1 MIQRLLQLVLINLK
15 PCRLNLSFFIAKRI
29 AFNKQKSF
37 SRFIIRITV
46 FATALSVA
54 GMILALSFVNG
65 FQHSISEKIF
75 NFWGHI
81 RVQHFELGK
90 SLVAEEVPIKQND
103 TIVSIISSFYEVK
116 KVQSFAT
123 KSAVIEFNKNIEAV
137 LFKGVNEQY
146 DFKNLQPFLQKG
158 RWVQFFDSSY
168 QKEIVISEYH
178 ANLLEIKISDT
189 ILIHFINSAE
199 GKSNS
204 RKLLVCG
211 IYKTGIEEY
220 DKLFGIGDIRLIR
233 RLSNWN
239 ENEIGGYEVF
249 LKDYKNLEKV
259 NNAIYDKMPNAW
271 ISRSMKEIFPNI
283 FDWLNIQDVNRNV
296 IIIIMSLVAII
307 NMISCLLILVLERT
321 RMTGILKAFGSDEKT
336 IQKIFFYYASYIATT
351 GVFIG
356 FIAGVGISLLQLY
369 TGFIKLDEA
378 AYYVATAPIFINWL
392 EVMIVCMGA
401 LLLCFISLLLPLY
414 ITRKIKPIKAIQFR

>member
-1 MIQRLLQLVLINLK
+1 
-15 PCRLNLSFFIAKRI
+15 
-29 AFNKQKSF
+29 
-37 SRFIIRITV
+37 
-46 FATALSVA
+46 
-54 GMILALSFVNG
+54 MILALSFVNG
-65 FQHSISEKIF
+65 FQHSISEKVF
-75 NFWGHI
+75 SFWGHI

-103 TIVSIISSFYEVK
+103 TVVSILKSFTQIK
-116 KVQSFAT
+116 KVQPFAT
-123 KSAVIEFNKNIEAV
+123 KSAVLEFNKNIEAV
-137 LFKGVNEQY
+137 LFKAVNEQY
-146 DFKNLQPFLQKG
+146 DFSNIQSFLKAG
-158 RWVQFFDSSY
+158 RWVHFSDSLY

-178 ANLLEIKISDT
+178 ASLLDIKVSDT
-189 ILIHFINSAE
+189 ILIHFISSAE

-249 LKDYKNLEKV
+249 LHDYKNLEKT
-259 NNAIYDKMPNAW
+259 NNAIYDKMPDAW

-321 RMTGILKAFGSDEKT
+321 RMTGILKAFGSTEKT
-336 IQKIFFYYASYIATT
+336 VRKIFFYYASYIAAT

-356 FIAGVGISLLQLY
+356 FIVGIGISLLQYY
-369 TGFIKLDEA
+369 TGFLKLDEA
-378 AYYVATAPIFINWL
+378 AYYVSTAPIFINWL
-392 EVMIVCMGA
+392 EVIIVCLGA
-401 LLLCFISLLLPLY
+401 LFLCFISLLLPLY
-414 ITRKIKPIKAIQFR
+414 ITRKINPIKAIQFK

>member
-1 MIQRLLQLVLINLK
+1 M
-15 PCRLNLSFFIAKRI
+15 NLSFFIAKRI

-65 FQHSISEKIF
+65 FQHSISEKVF
-75 NFWGHI
+75 SFWGHI

-103 TIVSIISSFYEVK
+103 TVVSILKSFTQIK
-116 KVQSFAT
+116 KVQPFAT
-123 KSAVIEFNKNIEAV
+123 KSAVLEFNKNIEAV
-137 LFKGVNEQY
+137 LFKAVNEQY
-146 DFKNLQPFLQKG
+146 DFSNIQSFLKAG
-158 RWVQFFDSSY
+158 RWVHFSDSLY

-178 ANLLEIKISDT
+178 ASLLDIKVSDT
-189 ILIHFINSAE
+189 ILIHFISSAE

-249 LKDYKNLEKV
+249 LHDYKNLEKT
-259 NNAIYDKMPNAW
+259 NNAIYDKMPDAW

-321 RMTGILKAFGSDEKT
+321 RMTGILKAFGSTEKT
-336 IQKIFFYYASYIATT
+336 VRKIFFYYASYIAAT

-356 FIAGVGISLLQLY
+356 FIVGIGISLLQYY
-369 TGFIKLDEA
+369 TGFLKLDEA
-378 AYYVATAPIFINWL
+378 AYYVSTAPIFINWL
-392 EVMIVCMGA
+392 EVIIVCLGA
-401 LLLCFISLLLPLY
+401 LFLCFISLLLPLY
-414 ITRKIKPIKAIQFR
+414 ITRKINPIKAIQFK